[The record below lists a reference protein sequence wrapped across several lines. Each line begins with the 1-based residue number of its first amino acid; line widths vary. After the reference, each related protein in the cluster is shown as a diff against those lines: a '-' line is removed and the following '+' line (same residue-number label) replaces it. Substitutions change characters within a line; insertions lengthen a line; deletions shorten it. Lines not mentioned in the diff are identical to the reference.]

1 FNREKLNFLHRW
13 WMVIDKKILSIFF
26 IFILLSCVFVFS
38 SSIPVAGRINVDD
51 YFFFKHHV
59 FFIILSVTTTIIIS
73 MFGENFAKKSI
84 FPLFSCSLIILV
96 IVHFYGFQTKGARR
110 WLHIFGLSIQP
121 TELIKPSLVLVNA
134 YLLEKFQDTKNRNYL
149 LISVVLYMLCSCL
162 ILRQPDIGTL
172 ALLTMI
178 FFTQLFLLDF
188 IDFRLCLYISLAVI
202 FAIFAIYS
210 CLPHV
215 KNRVDNFV
223 VGIKNSNS
231 ANYQVRMSLL
241 GYRNSGIFGKGFME
255 GEIKKY
261 IPDVHT
267 DFIFPAIAEEFGF
280 IFTFLMVLLY
290 FYTAVRVMLKANK
303 SDDQFKFFSLY
314 GLSLLFLTQMVIN
327 AGVSLHL
334 LPTKGIT
341 LPFLSYGGSS
351 LLGTSINFGFLL
363 VFTRKNFGFKH
374 DIDGIAAVQIQNL

>member
-1 FNREKLNFLHRW
+1 
-13 WMVIDKKILSIFF
+13 MVIDKKILSIFF